1 MKEEQIIA
9 KIKEV
14 FKDELQGMTGN
25 DHELVVML
33 KDKEVVIKNHLEKT
47 PEEVIEE
54 ITEKINK

>member
-25 DHELVVML
+25 DHELVFML
-33 KDKEVVIKNHLEKT
+33 KYKEVVIKNHLEKT

-54 ITEKINK
+54 IRG

>member
-1 MKEEQIIA
+1 MTKEEQILA
-9 KIKEV
+9 KIKEE

-54 ITEKINK
+54 IGKRL